1 MTSHMSR
8 FALVCQAARLLGQV
22 LKHVSS
28 DVVDQGL
35 HDEEAMRLDR
45 TIRAMVGASE
55 SLDCPQ
61 YDSISV
67 GYRYRS
73 TLTPPPV
80 I

>member
-28 DVVDQGL
+28 DIVDQEL
-35 HDEEAMRLDR
+35 QDEEAVQLDR
-45 TIRAMVGASE
+45 TIRAMVSASE
-55 SLDCPQ
+55 SLDSPQ

-67 GYRYRS
+67 GYRYES
-73 TLTPPPV
+73 TPTTP
-80 I
+80 